1 MRFRGKQPKNVC
13 QSTPSSYA
21 NLREGMVRDQI
32 QKRGIKNRDVLEA
45 MRKVPRHLFLKPES
59 IDSAYEDHA
68 LSIDRGQTISQPYIV
83 ALMTD
88 QLELEPESKVL
99 EIGTGCGYQTAV
111 LAEIIDEVYTVEI
124 IPELAENA
132 WQRLAALGYQN
143 IRKKIGNGYYGW
155 EECAPF
161 DRIIITA
168 APKKVPDQLIEQLTE
183 RGRMV
188 VPIGDFYQDLVIVCK
203 TVDGLERQKITDV
216 RFVPMTSAPEQPSQ
230 VQ

>member
-1 MRFRGKQPKNVC
+1 
-13 QSTPSSYA
+13 
-21 NLREGMVRDQI
+21 
-32 QKRGIKNRDVLEA
+32 
-45 MRKVPRHLFLKPES
+45 
-59 IDSAYEDHA
+59 
-68 LSIDRGQTISQPYIV
+68 
-83 ALMTD
+83 
-88 QLELEPESKVL
+88 VL

-143 IRKKIGNGYYGW
+143 VHKKIGNGYYGW

-183 RGRMV
+183 GGRMV

-203 TVDGLERQKITDV
+203 SVNGLERQKITGV
-216 RFVPMTSAPEQPSQ
+216 RFVPMTCAPE
-230 VQ
+230 

>member
-68 LSIDRGQTISQPYIV
+68 LSIDCGQTISQPYIV

-111 LAEIIDEVYTVEI
+111 LAEIIEEVYTVEI
-124 IPELAENA
+124 VPELAENA

-143 IRKKIGNGYYGW
+143 IHKKIGNGYYGW

>member
-1 MRFRGKQPKNVC
+1 
-13 QSTPSSYA
+13 
-21 NLREGMVRDQI
+21 
-32 QKRGIKNRDVLEA
+32 
-45 MRKVPRHLFLKPES
+45 
-59 IDSAYEDHA
+59 
-68 LSIDRGQTISQPYIV
+68 
-83 ALMTD
+83 
-88 QLELEPESKVL
+88 VL

-143 IRKKIGNGYYGW
+143 VHKKIGNGYYGW

-168 APKKVPDQLIEQLTE
+168 APKKVPDHLIEQLTE
-183 RGRMV
+183 GGRMV

-203 TVDGLERQKITDV
+203 TVNGLERQKITGV
-216 RFVPMTSAPEQPSQ
+216 RFVPMTCAPE
-230 VQ
+230 

>member
-132 WQRLAALGYQN
+132 WQRLAALGYQK
-143 IRKKIGNGYYGW
+143 IHKKIGNGYYGW